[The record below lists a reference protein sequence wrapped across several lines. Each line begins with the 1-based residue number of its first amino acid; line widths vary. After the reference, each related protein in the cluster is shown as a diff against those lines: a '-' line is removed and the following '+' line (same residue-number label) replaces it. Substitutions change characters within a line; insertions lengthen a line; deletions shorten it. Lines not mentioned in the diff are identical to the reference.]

1 MPLSSSVPTSSSN
14 SWQEDLDQILD
25 VDTSCDSRKEFVK
38 SFASKVTDI
47 SADVQSAIQD
57 KDVSKV
63 APKTLKYGKAFS
75 NFQAFQKQLVSDILP
90 DLLTRGIPKL
100 VDEAPEL
107 FNELINGGPEPIFKR
122 GQDLLAFGQELREDA
137 SFLQSTVDDVTKEL
151 KNIVK
156 SVPEGIDQPAFV
168 VISNMD
174 MYEVRKYEPYSICT
188 TSVESEIDMME
199 PLASGKSFNT
209 LAGYIFGENTAE
221 EKMSMTTPVIMDGK
235 SMSFILPSTMNANDA
250 PIPKTERISLRDVPS
265 ETTAVLDFS
274 GIATEGEVNR
284 QRALLEDA
292 LISDGIMYDSSSF
305 RVLQYNPPYTL
316 PWLRKNEV
324 SFMVTV
330 PAAEAISAVVE
341 IAEVIS
347 EIKEGVVAELVGEE
361 SEKVPDSSPTDVDD
375 ETDEF
380 FSSPEAGD

>member
-1 MPLSSSVPTSSSN
+1 M
-14 SWQEDLDQILD
+14 
-25 VDTSCDSRKEFVK
+25 
-38 SFASKVTDI
+38 
-47 SADVQSAIQD
+47 
-57 KDVSKV
+57 
-63 APKTLKYGKAFS
+63 
-75 NFQAFQKQLVSDILP
+75 
-90 DLLTRGIPKL
+90 

-316 PWLRKNEV
+316 PWLRK
-324 SFMVTV
+324 
-330 PAAEAISAVVE
+330 
-341 IAEVIS
+341 
-347 EIKEGVVAELVGEE
+347 
-361 SEKVPDSSPTDVDD
+361 
-375 ETDEF
+375 
-380 FSSPEAGD
+380 